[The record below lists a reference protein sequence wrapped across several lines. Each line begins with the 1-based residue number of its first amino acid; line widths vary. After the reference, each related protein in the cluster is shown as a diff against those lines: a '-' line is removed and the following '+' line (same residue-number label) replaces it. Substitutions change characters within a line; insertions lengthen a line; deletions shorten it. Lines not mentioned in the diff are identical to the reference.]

1 MNERMPI
8 QVLNGIPGRGV
19 AGVRYS
25 ALPDYRGLG
34 GLGQTYAT
42 IPPIPATSVPLTTPT
57 PTATMTPIPISSGVS
72 TGMDT
77 TALMNNIG
85 TGVGIG
91 TQLITAG
98 LSAWQNVL
106 DRRHDREMAEKRLAF
121 DTSNLNFQRDLQA
134 KREQE
139 QAAEAEWRK
148 TQMMMQMHDAAAGQG
163 SGAMK
168 KWLLF
173 GGLGVAALVA
183 VMLLVRSNQSD
194 KMMMARLMRQ

>member
-8 QVLNGIPGRGV
+8 QVLNGIPGRAV
-19 AGVRYS
+19 AGVRYP

-34 GLGQTYAT
+34 GLGQTYT
-42 IPPIPATSVPLTTPT
+42 TIPATSVPLTTPV
-57 PTATMTPIPISSGVS
+57 AAETMTPIPISTGTSTGTS

-77 TALMNNIG
+77 STLISNIG
-85 TGVGIG
+85 AGVGIG
-91 TQLITAG
+91 TQLITTG

-106 DRRHDREMAEKRLAF
+106 NSKHEREMAQKRYEM
-121 DTSNLNFQRDLQA
+121 DKSNQKYLIELQA
-134 KREQE
+134 KMAQE

-148 TQMMMQMHDAAAGQG
+148 TQMLMQGSAGQG

-183 VMLLVRSNQSD
+183 VMLLVRSSQND
-194 KMMMARLMRQ
+194 KMMMAQLMRQ

>member
-8 QVLNGIPGRGV
+8 QVLNGIPGRAV
-19 AGVRYS
+19 AGVRYP

-34 GLGQTYAT
+34 GLGQTYT
-42 IPPIPATSVPLTTPT
+42 TIPATSVPLTTPVST
-57 PTATMTPIPISSGVS
+57 GTMTSIPISSGIS

-148 TQMMMQMHDAAAGQG
+148 TQMMMQMHDAAAGKGNG
-163 SGAMK
+163 SMK

-183 VMLLVRSNQSD
+183 VMLMVRSNQSD
-194 KMMMARLMRQ
+194 KMMMAQLMRQ